1 MADVIEELNAS
12 FGLGE
17 AGRFSPGEGGL
28 PRLLIQTP
36 AASGEL
42 YLHGAQVT
50 AWRPADHEEVLFVSH
65 QSRWEAGK
73 AIRGGIPVCFPW
85 FRNKSDDSRAPAHGF
100 ARTRSWQ
107 VVSVVQEGDGVTATL
122 AIESD
127 EDSLRWWLHA
137 FRATL
142 QVHFGAQLTVALTVV
157 NTGKAPLSFEE
168 ALHTYF
174 QVGQV
179 ERVRVHGLNGVTYLD
194 NVDQNHEKTQSGD
207 LVLTGTTDNAYLNT
221 LSVTELIDPI
231 LRRTVRTEK
240 ENSRTTVV
248 WNPWQQGAASL
259 SDLGEDEWRRMTC
272 VEASNVLSCAV
283 SLAPGEEHTMR
294 ATLSI
299 TPERSALPE

>member
-168 ALHTYF
+168 ALHTYHR
-174 QVGQV
+174 VGDAAQI
-179 ERVRVHGLNGVTYLD
+179 RVSGLDGTAYLD
-194 NVDQNHEKTQSGD
+194 NVDGNRRKVQGGD
-207 LVLTGTTDNAYLNT
+207 VVFTGPTDNAYMETHSGLV
-221 LSVTELIDPI
+221 LHDPVLKRKLQI
-231 LRRTVRTEK
+231 EK
-240 ENSRTTVV
+240 RGSRTTVV
-248 WNPWQQGAASL
+248 WNPWESGAKAMA
-259 SDLGEDEWRRMTC
+259 DLGDDEWRETAC
-272 VEASNVLSCAV
+272 VEASNILSGAV
-283 SLAPGEEHTMR
+283 TLEAGQTHTME
-294 ATLSI
+294 TVISI
-299 TPERSALPE
+299 AG